1 MRWRTVTI
9 DNRKFKWV
17 AGVTYMAV
25 REKQDRQKP
34 KDNLLQA
41 ILDTP
46 DALTNSDLSR
56 EMHSAYVREAIGRR
70 IASPPVVG
78 KPKSRKPAKVKAGPK
93 AKTEPVANLCCDQCS
108 KPVKRLSDVTKR
120 DLDGKTICAKCARKN
135 AWRSQ

>member
-46 DALTNSDLSR
+46 DALNNSDLSQ
-56 EMHSAYVREAIGRR
+56 EMHRTYVREAIERK
-70 IASPPVVG
+70 IAPPPVVT
-78 KPKSRKPAKVKAGPK
+78 KAKSRKPAKVKAKPK
-93 AKTEPVANLCCDQCS
+93 AEPVTNLCCDQCA
-108 KPVKRLSDVTKR
+108 KPVKRVADVTKR
-120 DLDGKTICAKCARKN
+120 DLDGPTICAKCVRKN